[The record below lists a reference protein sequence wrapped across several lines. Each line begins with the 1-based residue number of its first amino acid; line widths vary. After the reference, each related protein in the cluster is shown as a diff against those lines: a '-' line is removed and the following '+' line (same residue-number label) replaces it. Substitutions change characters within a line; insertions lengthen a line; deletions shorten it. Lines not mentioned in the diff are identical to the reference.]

1 MLNWEPVPGSFTPAE
16 GRRVMGVEAAL
27 WTEFISTERYLE
39 FMAFPRVLALS
50 EVAWSPK
57 QKRDE
62 AEFNL
67 RLAPHLTGLRERG
80 INARRDE
87 GDGYE
92 YITN

>member
-1 MLNWEPVPGSFTPAE
+1 
-16 GRRVMGVEAAL
+16 
-27 WTEFISTERYLE
+27 
-39 FMAFPRVLALS
+39 LS
-50 EVAWSPK
+50 EVAWSAK

-67 RLAPHLTGLRERG
+67 RLAPHLTALRERG